1 MNSKLYTLELQK
13 PSDLS
18 FYLPPPVVGYIC
30 LNPNFKIGSTK
41 KPNWFH
47 RKMIHWVFG
56 WVWEDIIMENVNERT
71 NVMGGKVSS
80 S

>member
-1 MNSKLYTLELQK
+1 MNSKHYISASPKQSDYMLY
-13 PSDLS
+13 S
-18 FYLPPPVVGYIC
+18 PPPVVGYIC
-30 LNPNFKIGSTK
+30 LSPNFKIGMTK

-47 RKMIHWVFG
+47 LKMIRLVFG

-71 NVMGGKVSS
+71 NAVGGKISS